1 MNDNNLIKEY
11 KKSLNELER
20 KALIIAEKNLETSF
34 CIDKSIGFI
43 KYINDLDGQEND
55 MNKTDDTAYGARMKE
70 QGFSGK
76 KINDDVQ
83 T

>member
-43 KYINDLDGQEND
+43 KYINDLEGQEND
-55 MNKTDDTAYGARMKE
+55 MNKTDDT
-70 QGFSGK
+70 S
-76 KINDDVQ
+76 
-83 T
+83 